1 MDVRGGKRQRLS
13 PGYLA
18 CFACKPAASCDEL
31 PRLQAAALR
40 LVLGTMVQWH
50 LGAASPAAVLS
61 LDVVSSVAE
70 LVQSRAVV
78 VRTLEGLKA
87 AIADQQVATVE
98 LDTDLGGEFSAKH
111 KPGLSQRW
119 SSIDTALVIKRP
131 MRLISGPGGTATIP
145 VQVRVH
151 TSRTEAEATAL
162 AQSGAAPTQHRRS
175 VGGVVL
181 IGVDARI
188 CRAITIQIRGQ
199 DGAHPV
205 LHAEPTCPIEKN
217 DRSILPKTGWDPFG
231 LPIYPRRGKNSAP
244 LRHNPGRSLEM
255 EDDAVVDAM
264 LEQVDIGVFEA
275 CAAEVPALNLLL
287 GGTLY
292 TALPE
297 ASTVSAIAQQL
308 GGRPDSCP
316 NYISGGDTGL
326 LSHAARCTLMRVL
339 DVEACNGPAANEAL
353 VDVKIDLSTA
363 QLERLVGVDEVGQL
377 AGLFAEP
384 FNHQIKLRRT
394 MSRGVPTGQGQ
405 CIPFHLDHA
414 ERTMQIPLNNPSDYE
429 GGQLVFAMTDGQ
441 LKRFPRIAGTAT
453 VHDDGVVH
461 GVSELRRGVRYALFL
476 LRVPL

>member
-1 MDVRGGKRQRLS
+1 MTRLPMDVRGGKRQRLS
-13 PGYLA
+13 PGYLS
-18 CFACKPAASCDEL
+18 CFACTSAASCHEL
-31 PRLQAAALR
+31 PRVQAAALR
-40 LVLGTMVQWH
+40 LVLGTMVQQR
-50 LGAASPAAVLS
+50 LGAASPAAELS

-87 AIADQQVATVE
+87 AIMDQQVVTVE

-111 KPGLSQRW
+111 KPGRLFKQGA
-119 SSIDTALVIKRP
+119 ALVIRRP
-131 MRLISGPGGTATIP
+131 MLLISGPGGTATIP
-145 VQVRVH
+145 VRVKVH
-151 TSRTEAEATAL
+151 TWITEAEDTAL

-175 VGGVVL
+175 VGGVMLV
-181 IGVDARI
+181 GVDAKI
-188 CRAITIQIRGQ
+188 CCSINIEIRGQ
-199 DGAHPV
+199 DGSHVFFTLNRRA
-205 LHAEPTCPIEKN
+205 
-217 DRSILPKTGWDPFG
+217 PFKKMIDVYCQRQG
-231 LPIYPRRGKNSAP
+231 MPSSAYRFIFDGERISP
-244 LRHNPGRSLEM
+244 DTSPEDLEM
-255 EDDAVVDAM
+255 EDDDIVDAM
-264 LEQVDIGVFEA
+264 LEQVDIGVFEH
-275 CAAEVPALNLLL
+275 CAAEVTALNLLL
-287 GGTLY
+287 GATLD

-339 DVEACNGPAANEAL
+339 DAEACNRPAANEAL
-353 VDVKIDLSTA
+353 VDVKIDLSTE
-363 QLERLVGVDEVGQL
+363 QLERLLGVDEVGQL

-384 FNHQIKLRRT
+384 FNLIKLRRT
-394 MSRGVPTGQGQ
+394 TSRGVPMGQGQ

>member
-151 TSRTEAEATAL
+151 TSRTEAEDTAL

-199 DGAHPV
+199 DGAHVFFTLNRRARLKKMIDVYCQRQGGTPS
-205 LHAEPTCPIEKN
+205 AY
-217 DRSILPKTGWDPFG
+217 RFILGGERIPPPYDTTPDD
-231 LPIYPRRGKNSAP
+231 
-244 LRHNPGRSLEM
+244 LEM

-384 FNHQIKLRRT
+384 FNQIKLRRT

-429 GGQLVFAMTDGQ
+429 GGQLVFAMTNGQ

>member
-1 MDVRGGKRQRLS
+1 
-13 PGYLA
+13 
-18 CFACKPAASCDEL
+18 
-31 PRLQAAALR
+31 
-40 LVLGTMVQWH
+40 
-50 LGAASPAAVLS
+50 
-61 LDVVSSVAE
+61 
-70 LVQSRAVV
+70 
-78 VRTLEGLKA
+78 
-87 AIADQQVATVE
+87 
-98 LDTDLGGEFSAKH
+98 
-111 KPGLSQRW
+111 
-119 SSIDTALVIKRP
+119 
-131 MRLISGPGGTATIP
+131 
-145 VQVRVH
+145 
-151 TSRTEAEATAL
+151 
-162 AQSGAAPTQHRRS
+162 
-175 VGGVVL
+175 
-181 IGVDARI
+181 
-188 CRAITIQIRGQ
+188 
-199 DGAHPV
+199 
-205 LHAEPTCPIEKN
+205 
-217 DRSILPKTGWDPFG
+217 
-231 LPIYPRRGKNSAP
+231 
-244 LRHNPGRSLEM
+244 M

-264 LEQVDIGVFEA
+264 LEQVGIGVFEA

-384 FNHQIKLRRT
+384 FNQIKLRRT